1 MARGTQGGQIE
12 WLEGVTPCPRDKAHL
27 GMKQWAAV
35 ITHLGHTRKPPQT
48 CSPSSWMEA
57 MKGREW
63 GAAAFPPMIWLP
75 WVPGGCRGWL
85 EAGVGISHPGD
96 VPWHP
101 SSLIT
106 CWSQSWEQ
114 DEGEE
119 PSGDHGGTE
128 RGHCHDRWGCSGWG
142 GLNPPRG

>member
-1 MARGTQGGQIE
+1 MGWGY
-12 WLEGVTPCPRDKAHL
+12 WLEGATPHVQGVRVPRGDEAHL

-63 GAAAFPPMIWLP
+63 GAAALPPMIWLP
-75 WVPGGCRGWL
+75 WVPGGCRRSLASSVPQGSPDPYL
-85 EAGVGISHPGD
+85 PPGD
-96 VPWHP
+96 LPRHP

-106 CWSQSWEQ
+106 CRGQS
-114 DEGEE
+114 
-119 PSGDHGGTE
+119 
-128 RGHCHDRWGCSGWG
+128 
-142 GLNPPRG
+142 